1 MGANHGE
8 NTITHCSTQN
18 SLIFKMAFIFFFRVF
33 VLFGFLFY
41 LLFCLCRVY
50 VFVGFLFFFHFI
62 IPNEK
67 LCLRILTI
75 RAPRRAHRC
84 VWVTYRRREKREKKR
99 AIHTLWLTET
109 RNFMHWR
116 VQRPRHRCW
125 FLCLFC
131 AYARLCAILPIW
143 FVAIS
148 KSAQVSY
155 SILTVSLFPNTA
167 NGSVL
172 PVCRMPMKEGPPILV
187 SIWHSFSSISL
198 LSSNFF
204 FFFFFVE
211 SFFWAHIILFNNFFF
226 FHFSF
231 GWKSCSR

>member
-1 MGANHGE
+1 MRNCACVYWQYVHRAVHTVVYGSHTGE
-8 NTITHCSTQN
+8 
-18 SLIFKMAFIFFFRVF
+18 
-33 VLFGFLFY
+33 
-41 LLFCLCRVY
+41 
-50 VFVGFLFFFHFI
+50 
-62 IPNEK
+62 E
-67 LCLRILTI
+67 
-75 RAPRRAHRC
+75 
-84 VWVTYRRREKREKKR
+84 RREKKKR

-204 FFFFFVE
+204 FFL
-211 SFFWAHIILFNNFFF
+211 LFRRIVFLGSYNFI
-226 FHFSF
+226 
-231 GWKSCSR
+231 